1 MSTPLEL
8 LFLDAGRSSDLDA
21 LVAELRR
28 ASFDPA
34 WRVLP
39 PGLESEALIS
49 ALTDRERQPGI
60 ILAIGPA
67 ADTSAFGAALAVVAR
82 LALEIPMI
90 VVSPPDEAATRT
102 ILSQGAADWV
112 AADQIYRLG
121 PAVAGALARCEL
133 RLVEKRYRTIFM
145 NAADAI
151 LVADPDGWYLD
162 ANPAAEIL
170 LGYAR
175 DEILYRRMGDFA
187 VGGRKWADERIVT
200 IRRDGRSSAEHEIRR
215 KDGSIVPVETHSTLI
230 DRPDGPLY
238 IGAWRDIS
246 SRRLAVAELA
256 RERELL
262 QDLMDSLPDLIY
274 FKDTRSRWTRINR
287 AMAELIGVSDPAD
300 AVGLTDADF
309 FPPSVVAASMAN
321 DREIMASGQ
330 PLINRLARIGDRGE
344 HGRWVLTTKAP
355 IRDER
360 GHITGLVGNSRDVSD
375 RVASTAALQDAEA
388 RYQALVEQLPAVTY
402 VTAIR
407 SNART
412 TYISPQITPLLG
424 YTPEE
429 WRERPLL
436 WLELLHPDD
445 RDRVVAANDHSNAVL
460 GPFSVEYRLIARD
473 GRIVWVR
480 DEALVIFD
488 GEGAPS
494 HWQGVMLDITGQKTA
509 EADLRRSQT
518 LFQAFMDN
526 SPAVAFMKD
535 EAGRYVY
542 LSGPMERLYDITL
555 NGDGDQT
562 DTDFFPPETA
572 QQNRVNDARVLSSGE
587 PIEFVETVAT
597 PDGVSREWLSLK
609 FPITDPAGVRFV
621 GGVAIDIS
629 ERARLESE
637 LRRLAVTDPLTGLP
651 NRALF
656 VDRLD
661 RALVRVQRRR
671 DTVAVLFLDLDQ
683 FKHVNDSRGHAAGDR
698 LLAEAA
704 SRLAARIRPED
715 TLARFGGDEFAILVD
730 GDATPPNVL
739 AVAAEIIAALR
750 EPFSMEGG
758 EAFVGGSI
766 GIAFATAR
774 HEDAGEL
781 LREADIALY
790 HAKAEGRNRAVVFH
804 PAMNERAV
812 RRLEEESALRRA
824 VERSELE
831 LRFQPVVDLVGGLPR
846 GFEALVRWRH
856 PERGVLAPADF
867 LALAEETGLI
877 VQVGEWVL
885 GAACRALQTWP
896 LNAAGEAPF
905 VAVNVSARQVRDAGM
920 GRSLM
925 RILEDTCIPPERL
938 TLEVTEH
945 ALIEDAAATRDFLA
959 SLHGLG
965 VRLALDDFGTGYSS
979 FGQLHTLR
987 IDELKIDRSFITNL
1001 ATDRHSVAI
1010 VRALAELAR
1019 ELDLVVTAE
1028 GIETTDQRDRALA
1041 LGCHRGQGYLFGE
1054 PLPPADVIG
1063 FLTGGGMP
1071 DSD

>member
-1 MSTPLEL
+1 VSTLVDV
-8 LFLDAGRSSDLDA
+8 LFLDAGRLTDLDPF
-21 LVAELRR
+21 VAELRR
-28 ASFDPA
+28 AGFDLD
-34 WRVLP
+34 WRVLNAGP
-39 PGLESEALIS
+39 EPEPVMS
-49 ALTDRERQPGI
+49 ALTDRERPPGV

-67 ADTSAFGAALAVVAR
+67 ADMPAFRDALTMVAS
-82 LALEIPMI
+82 LAREIPMI
-90 VVSPPDEAATRT
+90 VVSPPDEVAIRT

-112 AADQIYRLG
+112 AADRIYRLG
-121 PAVAGALARCEL
+121 PAVTGALARYEL
-133 RLVEKRYRTIFM
+133 RRVEKRYRTIFA

-151 LVADPDGWYLD
+151 LVADPDGRYLD
-162 ANPAAEIL
+162 ANPAAEAL
-170 LGYAR
+170 LGYSR
-175 DEILYRRMGDFA
+175 DEILARRMGDFA
-187 VGGRKWADERIVT
+187 VGGREWVDERIAG
-200 IRRDGRSSAEHEIRR
+200 IRHDGRYSAEHEIRR

-230 DRPDGPLY
+230 DLPEGQLY

-246 SRRLAVAELA
+246 ARRKAVAELA

-262 QDLMDSLPDLIY
+262 QNLMDSLPDLIY
-274 FKDTRSRWTRINR
+274 FKDTSSRWTRINR
-287 AMAELIGVSDPAD
+287 AMADLIGVSDPAD

-309 FPPSVVAASMAN
+309 FPPSVAGPSMTN
-321 DREIMASGQ
+321 DRDVMASGQ

-355 IRDER
+355 IRNEH
-360 GHITGLVGNSRDVSD
+360 GHITGLVGNSRDISD
-375 RVASTAALQDAEA
+375 RVASTAELREAKAL
-388 RYQALVEQLPAVTY
+388 YQALVEQLPAVTY

-412 TYISPQITPLLG
+412 TYISPQITSLVG

-429 WRERPLL
+429 WGEQPRM
-436 WLELLHPDD
+436 WLDLLHPDD
-445 RDRVVAANDHSNAVL
+445 RDRVVAANEHSNTVL

-473 GRIVWVR
+473 GRIVWVW

-488 GEGAPS
+488 AEGAPS
-494 HWQGVMLDITGQKTA
+494 HWQGVMLDITAQKSA
-509 EADLRRSQT
+509 EADLQRSQT

-535 EAGRYVY
+535 ESGRYVY
-542 LSGPMERLYDITL
+542 LSGPMERMYEISLSA
-555 NGDGDQT
+555 NRDQT
-562 DTDFFPPETA
+562 DADFFSPETA
-572 QQNRVNDARVLSSGE
+572 RQNRINDARVLSSGE
-587 PIEFVETVAT
+587 SIEFVETVAT
-597 PDGVSREWLSLK
+597 PDGVTREWLSLK
-609 FPITDPAGVRFV
+609 FPVTDPTGGRFV

-637 LRRLAVTDPLTGLP
+637 LRRLAVTDPLTSLP
-651 NRALF
+651 NRSLF
-656 VDRLD
+656 VERLE

-683 FKHVNDSRGHAAGDR
+683 FKNVNDSLGHGAGDR
-698 LLAEAA
+698 LLADAGK
-704 SRLAARIRPED
+704 RLAARIRPED

-739 AVAAEIIAALR
+739 AVAEEVIAALR
-750 EPFSMEGG
+750 EPFVMEGG

-774 HEDAGEL
+774 HVDAGEL

-790 HAKAEGRNRAVVFH
+790 QAKAEGRNRAVVFH

-831 LRFQPVVDLVGGLPR
+831 LRFQPVVDLVSGLPR

-877 VQVGEWVL
+877 VPVGEWVL
-885 GAACRALQTWP
+885 EAACRALHTWP
-896 LNAAGEAPF
+896 VNAVGEAPF
-905 VAVNVSARQVRDAGM
+905 VAVNVSARQVRDAGV
-920 GRSLM
+920 GRSLV
-925 RILEDTCIPPERL
+925 RILEETCVPPARL

-945 ALIEDAAATRDFLA
+945 ALIEDATATRDFLA

-965 VRLALDDFGTGYSS
+965 VRLALDDFGAGYSS
-979 FGQLHTLR
+979 FGQLHNLR

-1001 ATDRHSVAI
+1001 TTDRHSVAI

-1054 PLPPADVIG
+1054 PLPPEDVMA
-1063 FLTGGGMP
+1063 FLVGP
-1071 DSD
+1071 R